1 MSWNGQIEQVIKNI
15 GESSNGYKLM
25 HVQEARDNEIMYTR
39 LMFAGIVL
47 GPMSS
52 IMSAS
57 SAAFELS
64 ENPWMSTIEIV
75 LGFLSGIVVAVIRFG
90 KYDETSNSHKSA
102 AARYASVEGN
112 IRRQLSL
119 NRSDRVLPSSYL
131 EWVERKYEDIFT
143 SAPLIREVTHNNFS
157 ETALKNGWPVPNQY
171 SHVIEVNQTD
181 HEENIKTLCDTT
193 CIHIEED
200 LDSNAT
206 SSDGTTSPKEN
217 PPSPIIQTSNPPS
230 LHVEVHGRKS
240 KHRHAKR
247 GIKRGDSMSKMPEI
261 NTCSDKMFEY
271 EMRRMMGK

>member
-25 HVQEARDNEIMYTR
+25 HVQEARDNETMYTR
-39 LMFAGIVL
+39 LMVTGIVL

-52 IMSAS
+52 ILSAS
-57 SAAFELS
+57 SAAFELTD
-64 ENPWMSTIEIV
+64 NPWMSTIEII
-75 LGFLSGIVVAVIRFG
+75 LGFLSGIVVAIIRFG
-90 KYDETSNSHKSA
+90 KYDETSNAHKSA

-119 NRSDRVLPSSYL
+119 NRSDRILPASYL

-157 ETALKNGWPVPNQY
+157 ETALKNGWSVPNQY

-193 CIHIEED
+193 CIHIEDKEI
-200 LDSNAT
+200 DSSN
-206 SSDGTTSPKEN
+206 SSGSPKEN
-217 PPSPIIQTSNPPS
+217 PPIV
-230 LHVEVHGRKS
+230 VEQPHIEIHSRKS
-240 KHRHAKR
+240 KHKRTAKK
-247 GIKRGDSMSKMPEI
+247 GIKRSESMSKMPEI
-261 NTCSDKMFEY
+261 NICSDKMLEY

>member
-15 GESSNGYKLM
+15 GESSNGYKIM
-25 HVQEARDNEIMYTR
+25 HVQEARDNETMYTR

-52 IMSAS
+52 IMAAS

-64 ENPWMSTIEIV
+64 DNPWMSTIEIM

-90 KYDETSNSHKSA
+90 KYDETSNAHKSA

-119 NRSDRVLPSSYL
+119 NRSDRVAPSSYL
-131 EWVERKYEDIFT
+131 DWVERKYEDIFT

-157 ETALKNGWPVPNQY
+157 EKATKNGWPVPNQY
-171 SHVIEVNQTD
+171 SHVIEINKND
-181 HEENIKTLCDTT
+181 HEENINTLCDTT
-193 CIHIEED
+193 CIHIKED
-200 LDSNAT
+200 LDSN
-206 SSDGTTSPKEN
+206 SEGTTSPKEN
-217 PPSPIIQTSNPPS
+217 IPPSPSTPTLSPPPF
-230 LHVEVHGRKS
+230 HVDVHSRKS
-240 KHRHAKR
+240 KHKHAKR